1 MPSITLKNIPEPL
14 FEQLKTAAASHRRSL
29 NSEIL
34 WCLERTIGSSRVDVR
49 ERIERARALREKT
62 AHYRVDDEELNEAR
76 RSGRP

>member
-34 WCLERTIGSSRVDVR
+34 WCLERTIGSRRVDVR

-62 AHYRVDDEELNEAR
+62 AHYRVADEDLNEAR

>member
-14 FEQLKTAAASHRRSL
+14 FEQLKVAAATHRRSL

-34 WCLERTIGSSRVDVR
+34 WCLERIIGSTRVDVR
-49 ERIERARALREKT
+49 ERIDRARALRERT
-62 AHYRVDDEELNEAR
+62 ARYRVTDEELNEAR